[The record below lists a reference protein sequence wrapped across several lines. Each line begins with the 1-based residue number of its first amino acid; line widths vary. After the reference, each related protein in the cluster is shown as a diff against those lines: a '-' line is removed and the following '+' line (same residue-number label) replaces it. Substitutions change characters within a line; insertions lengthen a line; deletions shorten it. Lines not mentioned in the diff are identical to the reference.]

1 MNLMSHLKDL
11 ELVIRKRKGVVYST
25 YGFIWDYSG
34 DYGIDQY
41 IEHNELDMADD
52 IDDYGYFIF
61 NAVTIGKRVIEV
73 RLLDFYE
80 DDVPVVVFQIV
91 ERNKDTDAERVI
103 GRDRY
108 VIYDGD
114 ELREF
119 EEILVK
125 AWQSAFLVVTA

>member
-11 ELVIRKRKGVVYST
+11 ELVVRKRKGVVYST
-25 YGFIWDYSG
+25 YGLIWDHG
-34 DYGIDQY
+34 GEHGIDQL
-41 IEHNELDMADD
+41 IENNELDMADD
-52 IDDYGYFIF
+52 IEDYGYFIF

-91 ERNKDTDAERVI
+91 ERDKETDTERVI

-125 AWQSAFLVVTA
+125 TWQGALLEATA